1 MLNGFYTIFVSKT
14 GKHDDTA
21 FLWVETTSREI
32 YEKALADVE
41 PRGFK
46 VSKIYKPS
54 DDLSVPNFAKAVR
67 RIK

>member
-14 GKHDDTA
+14 GKHDHTA

-46 VSKIYKPS
+46 VSKIYKPA
-54 DDLSVPNFAKAVR
+54 DDLGAPNFAKAVK

>member
-1 MLNGFYTIFVSKT
+1 MQNEFYTIFVSAT

-21 FLWVETTSREI
+21 FLWVETKSEEI
-32 YEKALADVE
+32 YKKALAAVE
-41 PRGFK
+41 PNGYK

-54 DDLSVPNFAKAVR
+54 DELSTPNFTKAVK

>member
-1 MLNGFYTIFVSKT
+1 MTNDFYTIFVSKT
-14 GKHDDTA
+14 GKHDHTA
-21 FLWVETTSREI
+21 FLWVETKSREI

-41 PRGFK
+41 PRGYK

-54 DDLSVPNFAKAVR
+54 DELTAPDFTKAVN